1 MAERFVYTEKATGSR
16 PVRVIRIIMSLIFPL
31 IFLLAELAMAEDSS
45 GNVEEILRNEHLLT
59 QAQLEA
65 IEHEIKSTQPLTS
78 HLLPITALAQQ
89 YNTADITPNINYDEQ
104 RGFVRSASFLCG
116 KYSSLRKVR
125 GDGNCYYRAFL
136 YAICERLLSIRLDR
150 QNDDDDDYAEFRRLK
165 RTVVESLKW
174 ICRHGYDEYTID
186 MFHEELVDLFDFIER
201 ASPETSSNPTK
212 VEVAAQSENVMQQLH
227 SKLNEE
233 NAVSLRY
240 QTTNRMN
247 SYLDCNPA
255 FNQTS
260 LKLILDLLC
269 NIYYSYPDLRLLY
282 LVHARNGG
290 GADEIESRSI
300 PSVRYG
306 GGLPRR
312 FIVLLKGGRADG

>member
-1 MAERFVYTEKATGSR
+1 MADDST
-16 PVRVIRIIMSLIFPL
+16 MN
-31 IFLLAELAMAEDSS
+31 AEDT
-45 GNVEEILRNEHLLT
+45 IYNEHRLT

-65 IEHEIKSTQPLTS
+65 IENEIKTTQPLTS
-78 HLLPITALAQQ
+78 HLLPISVLAQQ
-89 YNTADITPNINYDEQ
+89 YKANITSKNNDDEQ
-104 RGFVRSASFLCG
+104 RGFVRAASFLCG
-116 KYSSLRKVR
+116 KYASLRKVR
-125 GDGNCYYRAFL
+125 GDGHCYYRAFR
-136 YAICERLLSIRLDR
+136 YAMCERLLSRRLDHR
-150 QNDDDDDYAEFRRLK
+150 VDHSDNAEFLRLK
-165 RTVVESLKW
+165 RTVNDSLKW
-174 ICRHGYDEYTID
+174 VCRHGYDEYTID